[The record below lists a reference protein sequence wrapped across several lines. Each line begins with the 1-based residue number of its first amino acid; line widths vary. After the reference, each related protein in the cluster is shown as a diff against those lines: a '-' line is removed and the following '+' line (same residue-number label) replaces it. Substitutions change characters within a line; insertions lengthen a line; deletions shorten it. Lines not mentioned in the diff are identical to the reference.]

1 VSITTLTASYL
12 HSLRDLIAD
21 DSQAAGYQSL
31 GQYRAALLRHICEQL
46 VTLDEVADQELIPL
60 EPPGWRA
67 FMSEVASFASCLVH
81 GDTLAAKARAL
92 LRRRAVF
99 RSTSPA
105 SAGEVVKVQEA
116 A

>member
-1 VSITTLTASYL
+1 MSTTTLTASYL

-21 DSQAAGYQSL
+21 DSQAASYQSL

-46 VTLDEVADQELIPL
+46 VALDEVVDQQLIPL
-60 EPPGWRA
+60 EPAGWRA
-67 FMSEVASFASCLVH
+67 FMTEVSSFASCLVH
-81 GDTLAAKARAL
+81 GDTLAGKARAL

-99 RSTSPA
+99 SPA
-105 SAGEVVKVQEA
+105 QPAPTADASSMREA

>member
-1 VSITTLTASYL
+1 VSSTTLTASYL

-31 GQYRAALLRHICEQL
+31 GQYRTALLRHICEQL
-46 VTLDEVADQELIPL
+46 VTLDEVVDQDLIPL

-99 RSTSPA
+99 RVAAEPA
-105 SAGEVVKVQEA
+105 CGPAKMKDA